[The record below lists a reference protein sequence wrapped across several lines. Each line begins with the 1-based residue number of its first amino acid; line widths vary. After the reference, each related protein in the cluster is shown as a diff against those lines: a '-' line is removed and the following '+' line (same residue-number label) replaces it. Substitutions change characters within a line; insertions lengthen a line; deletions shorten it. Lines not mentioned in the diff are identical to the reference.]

1 MPVPNYFLRLGV
13 SQKTT
18 CDSTIRQSFIAAW
31 TALHQRVDLGIAQVQ
46 EEGEQLLMAFE
57 MLQCESS
64 RECVLS
70 VLQTG
75 KLTCRLPPEK
85 IMSWKDAM
93 AAEMK
98 RNAQQKE
105 GTWTEKCE
113 KDHQETYDKA
123 GYLWKK
129 RSPPTERT
137 MVEWIRYHCAFNA
150 YAVLG
155 IPYDATPEQIQAAF
169 DEHVLPDDLDDG
181 ERDKYQLC
189 LQTALEMA
197 LSPLAERYRSW
208 LGQGFVDIMHD
219 HIPMRLPATRT
230 NVMRE
235 LGLFT
240 EPQKGK
246 RKAPADPVTSLQKWL
261 ATAKNP
267 EAR

>member
-1 MPVPNYFLRLGV
+1 MPVPNYFARLGI
-13 SQKTT
+13 SQTTT
-18 CDSTIRQSFIAAW
+18 CDSTIRQTFISAW

-46 EEGEQLLMAFE
+46 EEGEQLLMAYE

-85 IMSWKDAM
+85 IMPWADAM
-93 AAEMK
+93 AAETE
-98 RNAQQKE
+98 RNAKQKE
-105 GTWTEKCE
+105 GTWTEKRE
-113 KDHQETYDKA
+113 KEHQAACDKA

-129 RSPPTERT
+129 RSPATEHG
-137 MVEWIRYHCAFNA
+137 MVTWIRYHCAFNA

-155 IPYDATPEQIQAAF
+155 IAYDATPTQIQAAF
-169 DEHVLPDDLDDG
+169 DKHALPDDLDAG
-181 ERDKYQLC
+181 EQVKYRLC

-230 NVMRE
+230 NVLRE
-235 LGLFT
+235 LGLL
-240 EPQKGK
+240 PQKGK
-246 RKAPADPVTSLQKWL
+246 RKASPATSLQQWL

-267 EAR
+267 GER